1 MRYQT
6 APHSDVRG
14 LYPKHGG
21 TEAEENF
28 PLFPLDEHHLGFYLA
43 IMLINN
49 YVK

>member
-21 TEAEENF
+21 TEAAENF
-28 PLFPLDEHHLGFYLA
+28 PLFTLDERHPGFYLA
-43 IMLINN
+43 IMLINE